1 MRVVIIGCGKL
12 GAGLA
17 LELYKRGNT
26 ISIIDKDPEAFY
38 RLGSDFNGNC
48 VIGNGYDK
56 KVLEDAEI
64 EYADALV
71 CATGND
77 EINAVAAKIGK
88 DTYFIKHVIA
98 RLYNPKKA
106 KVFEALGIKTVST
119 TGYMISRA
127 IELLSYNMMDSV
139 ALLGKDLSGE
149 IVRITASM
157 NIDGYLVSDIDLE
170 NEFKVIAILR
180 DSQSII
186 VNQDSVIKKGD
197 ILYIVTKTDS
207 KRKLKIALGI

>member
-1 MRVVIIGCGKL
+1 
-12 GAGLA
+12 
-17 LELYKRGNT
+17 
-26 ISIIDKDPEAFY
+26 
-38 RLGSDFNGNC
+38 
-48 VIGNGYDK
+48 
-56 KVLEDAEI
+56 
-64 EYADALV
+64 
-71 CATGND
+71 
-77 EINAVAAKIGK
+77 
-88 DTYFIKHVIA
+88 
-98 RLYNPKKA
+98 
-106 KVFEALGIKTVST
+106 
-119 TGYMISRA
+119 
-127 IELLSYNMMDSV
+127 MMDSV

-180 DSQSII
+180 DSQAII

>member
-1 MRVVIIGCGKL
+1 
-12 GAGLA
+12 
-17 LELYKRGNT
+17 
-26 ISIIDKDPEAFY
+26 
-38 RLGSDFNGNC
+38 
-48 VIGNGYDK
+48 
-56 KVLEDAEI
+56 
-64 EYADALV
+64 
-71 CATGND
+71 
-77 EINAVAAKIGK
+77 
-88 DTYFIKHVIA
+88 
-98 RLYNPKKA
+98 
-106 KVFEALGIKTVST
+106 
-119 TGYMISRA
+119 MISRA

-149 IVRITASM
+149 IVRITVSM

-180 DSQSII
+180 DSQAII

>member
-26 ISIIDKDPEAFY
+26 ISIIDKDSEAFY

-180 DSQSII
+180 DSQAII

>member
-1 MRVVIIGCGKL
+1 MYFLSFFTKSLIIIYKL
-12 GAGLA
+12 
-17 LELYKRGNT
+17 Y
-26 ISIIDKDPEAFY
+26 
-38 RLGSDFNGNC
+38 
-48 VIGNGYDK
+48 
-56 KVLEDAEI
+56 
-64 EYADALV
+64 
-71 CATGND
+71 
-77 EINAVAAKIGK
+77 K

-180 DSQSII
+180 DSQAII